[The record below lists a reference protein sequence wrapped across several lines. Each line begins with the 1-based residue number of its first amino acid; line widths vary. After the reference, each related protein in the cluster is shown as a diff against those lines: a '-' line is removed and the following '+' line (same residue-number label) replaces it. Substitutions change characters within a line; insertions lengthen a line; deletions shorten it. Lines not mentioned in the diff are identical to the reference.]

1 MKGTVMAE
9 VLLFHHA
16 LGRTGGIESFA
27 DELGHAGHT
36 VHVPDLF
43 EGRTFDS
50 IEDGVA
56 YAGRIGF
63 GEVVERGKR
72 AAEPLPVELVYIGFS
87 LGVMSAQTLAQ
98 TRPGARGAVLVH
110 SCVPAEY
117 IGSPWPDGLP
127 VQVHGME
134 RDPFFA
140 DEGDLEAAQAL
151 VVGRPGAEL
160 FVYPGEEHL
169 FADPGLPSYDETA
182 ARLLT
187 RRVLDFL
194 EPL

>member
-1 MKGTVMAE
+1 MAE
-9 VLLFHHA
+9 VLLLHHA
-16 LGRTGGIESFA
+16 QGRTSGIDAFA
-27 DELGHAGHT
+27 DELRQAGHT

-43 EGRTFDS
+43 GGRTFDS
-50 IEDGVA
+50 IEEGVA
-56 YAGRIGF
+56 YAEQVGF

-72 AAEPLPVELVYIGFS
+72 AAEPLPAELVYIGFS

-117 IGSPWPDGLP
+117 IGTPWPDGVP

-151 VVGRPGAEL
+151 VKGRPDAEL
-160 FVYPGEEHL
+160 FVYPGEQHL
-169 FADPGLPSYDETA
+169 FADASLPSYDEA
-182 ARLLT
+182 AAQLLT
-187 RRVLDFL
+187 QRVLDFL

>member
-1 MKGTVMAE
+1 MAE
-9 VLLFHHA
+9 VLLLHHA
-16 LGRTGGIESFA
+16 QGRTSGIDAFA
-27 DELGHAGHT
+27 DELRQAGHT

-43 EGRTFDS
+43 GGRTFHS
-50 IEDGVA
+50 IEEGVA
-56 YAGRIGF
+56 YAEQVGF

-72 AAEPLPVELVYIGFS
+72 AAEPLPAELVYIGFS

-117 IGSPWPDGLP
+117 IGTPWPDGVP

-151 VVGRPGAEL
+151 VKGRPDAEL
-160 FVYPGEEHL
+160 FVYPGEQHL
-169 FADPGLPSYDETA
+169 FADASLPSYDEA
-182 ARLLT
+182 AAQLLT
-187 RRVLDFL
+187 QRVLDFL

>member
-1 MKGTVMAE
+1 MVE

-16 LGRTGGIESFA
+16 LGRTSGVEAFA
-27 DELGHAGHT
+27 DQLRQAGHT
-36 VHVPDLF
+36 VHVPDLY

-50 IEDGVA
+50 IEEGVA
-56 YAGRIGF
+56 HAGQIGF

-72 AAEPLPVELVYIGFS
+72 AAEQLPAELVYIGFS

-98 TRPGARGAVLVH
+98 TRPGALAAVLVH
-110 SCVPAEY
+110 SCVAPEDL
-117 IGSPWPDGLP
+117 GSPWPDGVP

-151 VVGRPGAEL
+151 VEGRADAEL

-169 FADPGLPSYDETA
+169 FADPSLPSYDETA

-187 RRVLDFL
+187 RRVLDL
-194 EPL
+194 LGSL